1 MDIFL
6 SFILAAVWHNSWND
20 GHQRTLTFM
29 DKDLYDKTTDFDG
42 IGSAKMDGK
51 GMLSLTGDAPRYRVL
66 EKFENVNVTF
76 YAKRLYENKQLSY
89 QGFVVGA
96 RSQHYT
102 DRTCGANTYYAS
114 LTYDGRVSF
123 QKELFHGIGSN
134 SFYPNIHD
142 DNAQIFAFKDGVPK
156 NQWIG
161 IRFIVKST
169 DNNTAALFELYL
181 DKEDNGK
188 WQKVLDYK
196 DDGNW
201 GADSG
206 HAKCDGYYPEDRI
219 ITEPGFVFIRNDGL
233 GRADYKNFTIEEIA
247 GS

>member
-1 MDIFL
+1 MDILL
-6 SFILAAVWHNSWND
+6 SLILAAVWHNSWND
-20 GHQRTLTFM
+20 GHQRILSFM
-29 DKDLYDKTTDFDG
+29 DKDLYDKATEFNG
-42 IGSAKMDGK
+42 IGSATIDGK
-51 GMLSLTGDAPRYRVL
+51 GILSLTGDAPRYRVL
-66 EKFENVNVTF
+66 EKFENVNATF
-76 YAKRLYENKQLSY
+76 YAMRIDEKKQLSY

-123 QKELFHGIGSN
+123 QKELFHGTGSN
-134 SFYPNIHD
+134 AFYPNVHD

-161 IRFIVKST
+161 IRFIVKSI
-169 DNNTAALFELYL
+169 DDNTAAILELYL

-201 GADSG
+201 YADPG
-206 HAKCDGYYPEDRI
+206 HAKCDGYYPENKI

-233 GRADYKNFTIEEIA
+233 GRADYKNFSIKEIR
-247 GS
+247 